1 MISLDGY
8 VYVTC
13 ANKLLRFNA
22 DGNTG
27 VIDTSYQLI
36 ENGKTRCAPVMLN
49 SRGQWGMFGFDCT
62 RRGKR
67 FPIF

>member
-1 MISLDGY
+1 
-8 VYVTC
+8 VTC

-36 ENGKTRCAPVMLN
+36 ENGKTRCSPVMLN